1 MNQKVRVAAVQA
13 EPVWNDLEGGV
24 QKVISI
30 IEEAATNGAQ
40 VLGFPEVF
48 IPGYPWSMYAKS
60 PFENGGF
67 MLEYMQNSMARDSP
81 QMSRICAAVKKAGIF
96 VVLGYSERD
105 KCSMYISQ
113 AFISPSGEITHN
125 RRKIKPTHIERAYWG
140 TGEGDS
146 LKTVIPTPL
155 GKIGAL
161 NCWEHTQPLLRYHEY
176 SQDVDIH
183 VASWP
188 AMWDAPESLKQQW
201 SYQASGTMSRTIS
214 QTMAFEG
221 ACCVLVCSQ
230 VMRAE
235 NVGRNGVEGLKDLS
249 LPGGGFSQI
258 FGFEGEPLCE
268 MLGGG
273 EEGILYAD
281 VDLRGKLKAKQFLD
295 LVGHYSRPDL
305 LSLRADTRASRPV
318 HYASESVE

>member
-1 MNQKVRVAAVQA
+1 MDQKVRVAAVQA

-24 QKVISI
+24 QKTISI

-60 PFENGGF
+60 PFENGSF
-67 MLEYMQNSMARDSP
+67 MLEYMQNSMSRDSP
-81 QMSRICAAVKKAGIF
+81 QMARICAAVKRAGLF

-113 AFISPSGEITHN
+113 AFINPSGEIIHN

-146 LKTVIPTPL
+146 LQTVIPTPL

-161 NCWEHTQPLLRYHEY
+161 NCWEHSQPLLRYYEY

-188 AMWDAPESLKQQW
+188 AMWDALESIKQQR
-201 SYQASGTMSRTIS
+201 SYQASGTMSRTLS

-230 VMRAE
+230 IMTGSNAE
-235 NVGRNGVEGLKDLS
+235 RNGVEGWGYPTF
-249 LPGGGFSQI
+249 PGGGFSQI
-258 FGFEGEPLCE
+258 FGFDGEPLCE
-268 MLGGG
+268 VLGAG

-295 LVGHYSRPDL
+295 VVGHYSRPDL

-318 HYASESVE
+318 HYANEP